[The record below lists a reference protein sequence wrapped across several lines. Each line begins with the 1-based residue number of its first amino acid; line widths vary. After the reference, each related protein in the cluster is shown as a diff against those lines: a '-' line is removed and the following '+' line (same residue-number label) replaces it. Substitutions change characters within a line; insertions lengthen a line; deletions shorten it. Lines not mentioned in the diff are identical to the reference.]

1 MKAHDLLFI
10 SHDKYA
16 EIIYDNAS
24 LSTSELNL
32 LMGIKYYYT
41 EYSDLDPKH
50 VKTYVLEVLDPKKLM
65 LYKFR
70 YEF

>member
-1 MKAHDLLFI
+1 MKVHDLLFI
-10 SHDKYA
+10 SYDKYA

-41 EYSDLDPKH
+41 EYNDLDPKH

-70 YEF
+70 YDF